1 MRGGHGEGAYIIS
14 YLRSYGNVDERV
26 VTGGRRSPPPW
37 TTWSRHQRGD
47 VGPREGR
54 RPEELSGRDV
64 STRGTPR
71 TPGRTPRDAL
81 HPCSGCQ
88 ASARAGVDRPRHRDP
103 VAASD
108 PSHQPLEPANTS
120 RGHAE
125 FSGDPQYRRNRR
137 RDHRAANNRMGLARR
152 HWGQS
157 RERTNRSLP
166 HPQAPELSASL
177 QAAGLSALER
187 RAPR

>member
-1 MRGGHGEGAYIIS
+1 MARGRTSSRTFGRTETLMNALSRAGGA
-14 YLRSYGNVDERV
+14 LHHR
-26 VTGGRRSPPPW
+26 GRRGRAISVA
-37 TTWSRHQRGD
+37 TWGRGRVGAPRSSAGATCQRG
-47 VGPREGR
+47 
-54 RPEELSGRDV
+54 
-64 STRGTPR
+64 GTPR

-157 RERTNRSLP
+157 GERTDRSLP